1 MKLPL
6 ILIRV
11 DKLAQVIWSK
21 DLLRALFRYGAL
33 KGIYNMS
40 YDGKGRAVQGAEGMA
55 YKAWITAWAL
65 ALIWGM
71 ACPAIASGPELRE
84 IRFEKGKDGEERVL
98 FVLNGDHPPKSFA
111 IEGKKPRLICD
122 FFGVRLNKKVKR
134 LIKVHDGSIKAI
146 RVGIHLS
153 PTPKIRVVLDLR
165 PDQDYE
171 ILQAFFVDRNIY
183 AVVLRVKSEV

>member
-1 MKLPL
+1 MGDAGHV
-6 ILIRV
+6 R
-11 DKLAQVIWSK
+11 QSK
-21 DLLRALFRYGAL
+21 DLAYRASLVTL
-33 KGIYNMS
+33 C
-40 YDGKGRAVQGAEGMA
+40 VL
-55 YKAWITAWAL
+55 TL
-65 ALIWGM
+65 LWGM
-71 ACPAIASGPELRE
+71 VCPAIASGPELRE

-98 FVLNGDHPPKSFA
+98 FVLNDDHPPKSFA
-111 IEGKKPRLICD
+111 IEGKNPRLVCD
-122 FFGVRLNKKVKR
+122 FFGVRLNKKVKN
-134 LIKVHDGSIKAI
+134 LIKVDGRLIKAI